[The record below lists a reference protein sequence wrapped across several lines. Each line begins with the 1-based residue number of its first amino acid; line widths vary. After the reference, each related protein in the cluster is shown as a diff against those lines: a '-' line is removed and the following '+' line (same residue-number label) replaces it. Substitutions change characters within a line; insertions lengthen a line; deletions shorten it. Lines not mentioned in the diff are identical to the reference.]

1 MTAREA
7 TIALALP
14 LACGIALLTSACG
27 SASREAAEP
36 EPAAD
41 ESDEEGAAEVDD
53 SAPVAVEGVRGSIP
67 QHRVERVFQRGLDV
81 LGECYGLALEDSE
94 SIEGGVE
101 VALRVGLDGSVEEVF
116 LRGGDL
122 GSDAAERCLVEK
134 VGRLSFPEPAG
145 GPAEVSYPLEL
156 EAPYD
161 PPRPIDWSGAEIRA
175 AVGENR
181 GDVERCLGGESGVRL
196 TVWVG
201 SGGRVISSGAT
212 ARSADLWEASR
223 CLAEAAAEWSF
234 PDPKQGIAKATVDL

>member
-1 MTAREA
+1 MTARQA
-7 TIALALP
+7 TIVLAVP
-14 LACGIALLTSACG
+14 LACGIAMLVPACG
-27 SASREAAEP
+27 SAPPETTEP
-36 EPAAD
+36 EPGATG
-41 ESDEEGAAEVDD
+41 EGEGGAAEVDD

-67 QHRVERVFQRGLDV
+67 QHRVERVFQRKMDV

-101 VALRVGLDGSVEEVF
+101 VALSVALDGSVEEVF

-122 GSDAAERCLVEK
+122 GSDTAERCLVEK
-134 VGRLSFPEPAG
+134 VGRMSFPEPAG

-161 PPRPIDWSGAEIRA
+161 PPEPIDWGGAEIRA
-175 AVGENR
+175 AIGENR

-212 ARSADLWEASR
+212 AQSADLWEASR